1 MKDCNE
7 NCLKIKFESLLTDS
21 NICDVCEK
29 VVNLTD
35 IVLKDIKS
43 YESIINMVMKYKQI
57 KLI

>member
-1 MKDCNE
+1 LKDCNE